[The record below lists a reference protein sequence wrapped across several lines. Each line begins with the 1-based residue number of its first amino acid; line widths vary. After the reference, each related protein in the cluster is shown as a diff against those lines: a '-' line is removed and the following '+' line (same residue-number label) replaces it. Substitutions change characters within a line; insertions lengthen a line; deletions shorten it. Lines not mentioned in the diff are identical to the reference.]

1 MKINQKDIQNICCI
15 GAGYVGGPTMAVI
28 ASHCTNIKVNV
39 VDINENRISS
49 WNNSDLNQLPVYEPG
64 LKELIRQGD
73 EKTKAKPVPVQPV
86 VIKAIDNKTNVDTIR
101 KMVQERK
108 KKIIDA
114 EKKNVTQQVPEEL
127 GATGGSVPKPIHASG
142 ATGLG
147 KGPNDSG
154 ISGAQ
159 GPVNIAPAETGSKGE
174 DQEPKVRVFALR
186 CRD

>member
-1 MKINQKDIQNICCI
+1 MGIELNGKTPI
-15 GAGYVGGPTMAVI
+15 
-28 ASHCTNIKVNV
+28 VNV
-39 VDINENRISS
+39 DGSVTLGDGSAPVTG
-49 WNNSDLNQLPVYEPG
+49 SDEVKTTG

-73 EKTKAKPVPVQPV
+73 EETKARAVPVQPV

-114 EKKNVTQQVPEEL
+114 EKKNMTQQVPEEL

-147 KGPNDSG
+147 KSPNEGG
-154 ISGAQ
+154 ITGAQ
-159 GPVNIAPAETGSKGE
+159 EEVKATPAETGSKGE
-174 DQEPKVRVFALR
+174 QEEQAIGKASTGGVSRE
-186 CRD
+186 